1 VYIGIQQPNRES
13 LDAIAADVPGRVVSQ
28 SSFHASCFPLVLT
41 FTDISAFLERA
52 LPIFARSRFGE
63 STRRSVPAG
72 TNRYTATRPPL
83 PFGKTGEHEA
93 NDGEEK
99 AKNCRK
105 RGRFLGTIV
114 KQFKDTLKRATPHFV
129 LERKEEKLSA
139 LHEQQCALTTGLAS
153 AEVQHASMEA
163 QLAAHKAGEEHAK
176 KLPAELQK
184 HIEDETSKSPAE
196 LLQRRASTEH
206 SMEAQLAAHKAGEE
220 HAKKLPAELQKHIED
235 ETSKSPAEL
244 LQRRAST
251 EHDLSAAKEKH
262 LLIADCTQLREAR
275 ELLWHLEAKTTEEL
289 AALTEVMQGELK
301 AVAESIQ
308 GSLRILV
315 DGMRDV
321 GSKLDVLWQH
331 CDVTAKPSS
340 HQALWKTWED
350 ISVSPSKSVDETE
363 DADYG

>member
-1 VYIGIQQPNRES
+1 
-13 LDAIAADVPGRVVSQ
+13 
-28 SSFHASCFPLVLT
+28 
-41 FTDISAFLERA
+41 
-52 LPIFARSRFGE
+52 
-63 STRRSVPAG
+63 
-72 TNRYTATRPPL
+72 
-83 PFGKTGEHEA
+83 
-93 NDGEEK
+93 
-99 AKNCRK
+99 
-105 RGRFLGTIV
+105 V

-153 AEVQHASMEA
+153 AEVQHASMEAQLAAHKAGEEHAKKLPAELQKHIEDETSKSPAELLQRRASTEHSMEA